1 MDFFQN
7 EIEEEIKLS
16 DDERSRILSFLA
28 KLVQENSNQGISI
41 VALKNAKITKPVLVQ
56 LAKEGVSNAVA
67 VLSELNLRGIL
78 EEAKNPDTKEE
89 IATEML
95 ARLVICNVPVIRRRA
110 IHLLLKINSEKLI
123 EVLNDKGLTPNT
135 RSDIFSDVI
144 SDEETSLRVML
155 RLLRNTATPHDVK
168 ERIITKIARIRKNI
182 EENSSQIIDW
192 NHRIEDLEKRKR
204 IKFHT
209 IEKYHREVMESLDEF
224 KTIPNFVMDLKF
236 DVELAFENLKNSV
249 KEQ

>member
-1 MDFFQN
+1 MDFFQS
-7 EIEEEIKLS
+7 EIEEDIRLTDE
-16 DDERSRILSFLA
+16 ERSRIEVFLG
-28 KLVQENSNQGISI
+28 KIVKENSSQGISI
-41 VALKNAKITKPVLVQ
+41 VALKNARITKPILVQ
-56 LAKEGVSNAVA
+56 LSKEGNADAVS

-78 EEAKNPDTKEE
+78 EEAKNPDTREE
-89 IATEML
+89 VATEML
-95 ARLVICNVPVIRRRA
+95 ARLVVCNVPVIRRRA
-110 IHLLLKINSEKLI
+110 IHLLLKINPDKLV
-123 EVLNDKGLTPNT
+123 EVLNDRSLTPALRNE
-135 RSDIFSDVI
+135 IFLDVI

-155 RLLRNTATPHDVK
+155 RLLRHTSTPQEVK

-236 DVELAFENLKNSV
+236 DVELAFENLKNTV
-249 KEQ
+249 KEP